1 MYTAKLIRPKLNT
14 SVPKQSLCILSMDT
28 GEKSH
33 SVCTMNASR
42 GRLLLVLGIAAVGIV
57 YIHFYTSS
65 IVVSSLRVHNS
76 NFAVYTGHP
85 TGVSHPTRM
94 NVSGGLIA
102 FPDNFSL
109 PHPQPMS
116 SQRAPGTLARS
127 TVPVKVV
134 VKPRIS
140 HSLMNTFTSSSP
152 ALVTTAR
159 GENELKNEKRPQ
171 LPVRNLSLQSMDF
184 TIREDFTFP
193 HPIDFQE
200 VEKVLQSDWVQQL
213 KSFLRSIY
221 PSQTVTITVATESFI
236 PNLLNWLISASLV
249 ADPPLDYVITVA
261 FDKPVYLLL
270 RDKNLPVILVPF
282 KSVLKGKRKGV
293 SKVWM
298 ARFAV
303 IRLLNHWG
311 YDVQQFDTDA
321 IILRNPKP
329 LYDKYPDTEIVSA
342 RGKLPFELGKGPWGF
357 TICMG
362 AVLLRSTGRM
372 GKC

>member
-1 MYTAKLIRPKLNT
+1 
-14 SVPKQSLCILSMDT
+14 MDT

-33 SVCTMNASR
+33 SVCTMKAPR
-42 GRLLLVLGIAAVGIV
+42 VRLLLVLLGFATVGIA
-57 YIHFYTSS
+57 YIHFYASS
-65 IVVSSLRVHNS
+65 IAVSSPRERNS
-76 NFAVYTGHP
+76 SFAVYTRHP
-85 TGVSHPTRM
+85 TGLNHPTRI
-94 NVSGGLIA
+94 NASGRLFN

-109 PHPQPMS
+109 PDPRAYFPMS
-116 SQRAPGTLARS
+116 SQRTPGTPVRP
-127 TVPVKVV
+127 TIPVKVI

-140 HSLMNTFTSSSP
+140 HSFTSTSTSSSP
-152 ALVTTAR
+152 ALVTIAP
-159 GENELKNEKRPQ
+159 GENELKNEKIPQ
-171 LPVRNLSLQSMDF
+171 LSASILQSVNF

-193 HPIDFQE
+193 HPKDFQE

-213 KSFLRSIY
+213 KSFLTSIY
-221 PSQTVTITVATESFI
+221 PSWTVTITVATESFI

-249 ADPPLDYVITVA
+249 ADPPLENVITVA
-261 FDKPVYLLL
+261 FDEPAYQILA
-270 RDKNLPVILVPF
+270 DKNLPVILVPF
-282 KSVLKGKRKGV
+282 KSVLKGNKKGV

-311 YDVQQFDTDA
+311 YDVQQFDNDA

-342 RGKLPFELGKGPWGF
+342 RAKLPFELGSGPWGF
-357 TICMG
+357 TVGMG